1 MAKKSSKAQKTF
13 TLTDVPYKDGVL
25 RPKVAAVCSIY
36 RRGRLALFDLPA
48 PFVQPQSTIYSQV
61 LADIPS
67 TYRCTVRSLW
77 SIYVD
82 CPEEKLASS
91 GMELR
96 EHTLAVFEY
105 IPQQER
111 T

>member
-1 MAKKSSKAQKTF
+1 MVF

-25 RPKVAAVCSIY
+25 RPKAASMCPIY
-36 RRGRLALFDLPA
+36 HRGRLALFDLPA
-48 PFVQPQSTIYSQV
+48 PLMPPAATVYALDV
-61 LADIPS
+61 ADLS
-67 TYRCTVRSLW
+67 DSYLDTVYALW
-77 SIYVD
+77 AVYVD